1 ELEVKDYLAKHG
13 NEIIVPSEAFK
24 NDMVNASKVL
34 YDSFYKKYD
43 WAKDVVQK
51 INEAK

>member
-1 ELEVKDYLAKHG
+1 MEMKLSYQVKHL
-13 NEIIVPSEAFK
+13 K

-34 YDSFYKKYD
+34 YDSFIKKYD